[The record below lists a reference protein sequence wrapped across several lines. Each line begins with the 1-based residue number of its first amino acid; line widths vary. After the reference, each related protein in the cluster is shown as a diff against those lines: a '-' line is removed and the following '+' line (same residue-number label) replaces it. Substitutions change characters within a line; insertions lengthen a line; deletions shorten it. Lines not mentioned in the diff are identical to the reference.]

1 MIAGAIIITTVTA
14 AGRLAIDSA
23 PEALWF
29 VASAAALVAVAVA
42 ARRWSEQVRSC
53 GYEVFV
59 SERTGVSMRRLGE
72 DTMPHALELSE
83 AAMVGPEFA
92 VLSLRPAHRAG
103 KRHRMLEIAVVRA
116 ELDVG
121 DARRLQRFLLWAQRA
136 GRHEVGS
143 SGKNFPG

>member
-1 MIAGAIIITTVTA
+1 MIAGAIIIATVTA

-42 ARRWSEQVRSC
+42 ARRWIEQVRSC
-53 GYEVFV
+53 VHEVFL

-72 DTMPHALELSE
+72 DTMPHPVELSE

-103 KRHRMLEIAVVRA
+103 QRRMFEIAVVRA

-143 SGKNFPG
+143 SGKNLPG